1 MPDTLDLM
9 DVGVFGA
16 TGQVGGVMRALL
28 KERNYSLDRVRYFAS
43 ARSAG
48 TMLPWGD
55 EHITV
60 EGAACLTT
68 ISNQAR

>member
-1 MPDTLDLM
+1 
-9 DVGVFGA
+9 
-16 TGQVGGVMRALL
+16 MRALL